1 MVHNNFETM
10 IISFNSPYYLAKN
23 KRLFS
28 IIPISS
34 NSNKKHDVLKFTSYL
49 IDRSATNFII
59 VGEMLRNDPTGKVR
73 KCKYIF
79 ILSDGITDTAII
91 EEGIDYLLF
100 LTEQEKPE
108 VKFLKPKVKF
118 LSIESPEFTTPK
130 G

>member
-1 MVHNNFETM
+1 MPRICIGLITAQVPPNHHK
-10 IISFNSPYYLAKN
+10 YLWCLDIFVFCCLLIGKAMELN
-23 KRLFS
+23 DSYDIGNLNDITLHGMESLFS
-28 IIPISS
+28 GWTKMPI
-34 NSNKKHDVLKFTSYL
+34 
-49 IDRSATNFII
+49 
-59 VGEMLRNDPTGKVR
+59 
-73 KCKYIF
+73 CKYIF

>member
-1 MVHNNFETM
+1 MKGCSV
-10 IISFNSPYYLAKN
+10 
-23 KRLFS
+23 

-59 VGEMLRNDPTGKVR
+59 VGEMLRNDVTQKVR

-79 ILSDGITDTAII
+79 ILSDSITDTAII
-91 EEGIDYLLF
+91 EEEIDYLLF

-118 LSIESPEFTTPK
+118 LSIESPGFTTPK

>member
-1 MVHNNFETM
+1 MKGCSV
-10 IISFNSPYYLAKN
+10 
-23 KRLFS
+23 

-59 VGEMLRNDPTGKVR
+59 VGEMLRNDVTHKVR

-79 ILSDGITDTAII
+79 ILSDSITDTAII
-91 EEGIDYLLF
+91 EEEIDYLLF
-100 LTEQEKPE
+100 LTEQEKPQ

-118 LSIESPEFTTPK
+118 LSIESTGFTTPK